1 MDSTGDINFDDDD
14 DDDEMLDLFSFGAD
28 TSTPIESN
36 DQPVIIDKPSI
47 KSPSSNH
54 PGTNATLSPINGS
67 VTNPGNDDDN
77 NSCAS
82 NDSFIE
88 LLENA
93 QHNEI
98 SMLEDIGTIAITGEK
113 ENKGKNNKS
122 EDSDMQEI
130 LDWLDDDDEKGS
142 EILLRQ
148 EEELSFVQ
156 PPRPVSL
163 KDSIPKQGPIP
174 PRVQFDTLKDAVMS
188 RESSKSDIRR
198 LLEKEKF
205 AVGPEIRPHLWSKI
219 ICEKTLEETLQSS
232 LADSFQ
238 QWEQGYWQSNLLKD
252 ETLQQKRENLKV
264 VDNASNDDVE
274 EDKKQDEVSH
284 QVSPMNRQEQ
294 QNEWLGKQSD
304 CLAERI
310 LTVVKDGEDLQFYRK
325 ALQAILR
332 NHFNTGSVTAESN
345 SNEDDSYSMDP
356 LIPPVVCAILSSG
369 VPPPVACVMLSQ
381 IIPSFMPI
389 LALTTKER
397 QETATILHRQFYLL
411 ACYHLPYLVLHL
423 DKFMPGWHKCYPHG
437 KIPQSWLI
445 SHLAGETDGAFM
457 DAKWLLHLWD
467 LILTTENNSL
477 RFFLVIAIL
486 DRHAERLLVLTNDDL
501 KEEFGRVL
509 SFSWSL
515 NSDPTDSVAAHLS
528 EEDANN
534 REAIEWVREWIDK
547 ATLLSKETPISV
559 IRKLK
564 VLEDEAVTNS
574 LIARQDAKEEKLR
587 LQQEAEEKAQQEARE
602 AEREQKADE
611 ARARLTRARL
621 VAFYRQYNPGKENN
635 IDKIMKSYKG
645 RYEVLDAKLRL
656 KYGVGFNPALKPK
669 PIIIIN
675 NKKIFSTMNTG
686 FVQLKTKSK
695 NKGHQCANSQPGGK
709 KESAVV
715 NVPASEVLSA
725 VCWSKD
731 ANRIKLS
738 KLHKDSKSVNSGN
751 GSIPLKFYIADCR
764 LEAATKEQGMLPTS
778 VTFCPEIIADPKRIQ
793 EQEIFES
800 LRGSVH
806 ICIMSEGYDALPE
819 LYGHK
824 MTTELTE
831 LIKEEAERNS
841 TCARY
846 FLSKGFPFVSRME
859 GGFASAHAYLCRE
872 GPKNHLNVN
881 DVLIEYDPEVSLF
894 GRFEKLQSMS
904 SRDKAQRS
912 LQNMFDSSMTALT
925 KIGRDDRKQQRQTS
939 GSFRDTFAQKMQTRR
954 DKKGNHSRE
963 FSSGSIISASSEV
976 DGDDSSHSLLLHDSS
991 QTKREEKTPTDME
1004 TNDSRDQQQ
1013 EHKGLSGLGSR
1024 LKKPQDVPASPTKG
1038 LAGRRPFSRFG
1049 GLGIGQNMKR
1059 NETSATSGK
1068 PNNFAGSLKK
1078 FQMNTI
1084 ARIRTADGAS
1094 DESPDTNR
1102 TETTTADSIL
1112 SNSSPAS
1119 EIRKKDESSG
1129 TTSTTSA
1136 SKSPSI
1142 VSKV

>member
-28 TSTPIESN
+28 TSTPLEST
-36 DQPVIIDKPSI
+36 DQPLIIDKPSN
-47 KSPSSNH
+47 KSPSGNH
-54 PGTNATLSPINGS
+54 PDTNNRLSTANVSI
-67 VTNPGNDDDN
+67 TNPGNDDDD
-77 NSCAS
+77 NSYAS

-98 SMLEDIGTIAITGEK
+98 SMLEDISAIAITGEK
-113 ENKGKNNKS
+113 ESKTKSRSEKYKS

-163 KDSIPKQGPIP
+163 KDSIPKPDPIP
-174 PRVQFDTLKDAVMS
+174 QRVEFDTLKDAIMS
-188 RESSKSDIRR
+188 HESSKSDIRR
-198 LLEKEKF
+198 LLEKEEF

-238 QWEQGYWQSNLLKD
+238 QWEQDYWQSNLMNE
-252 ETLQQKRENLKV
+252 ETLQGRQENLNI
-264 VDNASNDDVE
+264 DNASNEDEKEDKETILQDDV
-274 EDKKQDEVSH
+274 KKQDEVSH

-294 QNEWLGKQSD
+294 QNEWLGKQSNY
-304 CLAERI
+304 LAERI
-310 LTVVKDGEDLQFYRK
+310 LTVVKDGDLQFYRK
-325 ALQAILR
+325 ALQAILT
-332 NHFNTGSVTAESN
+332 NHFNAGSVTAESN
-345 SNEDDSYSMDP
+345 FSEDDCYSMDP
-356 LIPPVVCAILSSG
+356 LIPPVLCAILSSG

-423 DKFMPGWHKCYPHG
+423 DKFMPGWHKCHPHG

-457 DAKWLLHLWD
+457 NAKWLLHLWD

-501 KEEFGRVL
+501 KEEFSRVL

-515 NSDPTDSVAAHLS
+515 NSDHTDSVEAHLS
-528 EEDANN
+528 EEDASN
-534 REAIEWVREWIDK
+534 REAIERVREWIDK
-547 ATLLSKETPISV
+547 ATLLSKETPRAV

-564 VLEDEAVTNS
+564 VLEDEAVINS
-574 LIARQDAKEEKLR
+574 LVARQEAKEEKLR
-587 LQQEAEEKAQQEARE
+587 LQQEAEEKALQEARE
-602 AEREQKADE
+602 AEKERKTDE

-635 IDKIMKSYKG
+635 IGKIMKSYEG

-656 KYGVGFNPALKPK
+656 KYGVGFNPALKPS
-669 PIIIIN
+669 PNTIIN
-675 NKKIFSTMNTG
+675 NKKLFSTMNTG

-695 NKGHQCANSQPGGK
+695 NKNHQNVNSQPAGGK
-709 KESAVV
+709 TESAVV
-715 NVPASEVLSA
+715 QVPASEVLSA
-725 VCWSKD
+725 VCWSKG
-731 ANRIKLS
+731 ANRIKLA
-738 KLHKDSKSVNSGN
+738 KLNKDSKSVNSGD
-751 GSIPLKFYIADCR
+751 GSIPLKFYIVDCR
-764 LEAATKEQGMLPTS
+764 LDAATKEQGRLPTS
-778 VTFCPEIIADPKRIQ
+778 VVFCPESVADTKRIK

-806 ICIMSEGYDALPE
+806 ICIVSEGYDALPE

-824 MTTELTE
+824 MTSELAE
-831 LIKEEAERNS
+831 LIKEEEERNS
-841 TCARY
+841 TCARF
-846 FLSKGFPFVSRME
+846 FLSKGFPFVSLME

-872 GPKNHLNVN
+872 GPKNHLHVN

-894 GRFEKLQSMS
+894 GRFEKLHSMS

-925 KIGRDDRKQQRQTS
+925 MIGRDDRKQ
-939 GSFRDTFAQKMQTRR
+939 
-954 DKKGNHSRE
+954 
-963 FSSGSIISASSEV
+963 
-976 DGDDSSHSLLLHDSS
+976 
-991 QTKREEKTPTDME
+991 EKTPTVME
-1004 TNDSRDQQQ
+1004 PNDSRGQQ
-1013 EHKGLSGLGSR
+1013 EHRRLSGLGSR
-1024 LKKPQDVPASPTKG
+1024 LKKSQDVPASPTKG
-1038 LAGRRPFSRFG
+1038 LAARRPFSRFG

-1084 ARIRTADGAS
+1084 ARMRS
-1094 DESPDTNR
+1094 DEIQDTNKI
-1102 TETTTADSIL
+1102 ETTTVDSIL

-1119 EIRKKDESSG
+1119 EIRKKDES
-1129 TTSTTSA
+1129 TSA
-1136 SKSPSI
+1136 SKSPI